1 MDSAPAT
8 QQANQITC
16 RNEFFMFTPFHFL
29 PQRRCDQ
36 SLIATFAR
44 SLAKAEG
51 GGENYQRQPNNF
63 LWRAT
68 PAPGRAKRRK
78 GVGILYASV

>member
-1 MDSAPAT
+1 
-8 QQANQITC
+8 
-16 RNEFFMFTPFHFL
+16 MFTPFHFL

-63 LWRAT
+63 L
-68 PAPGRAKRRK
+68 
-78 GVGILYASV
+78 ASHARPWTREEA